1 MAADESLSKV
11 NDHALDLKEQ
21 KLLERKQKLEALE
34 KEITAREKELKAK
47 DAKRK
52 QIILRIPETLHR
64 EIVKWSEED
73 FRSVNGQIEYLLTRS
88 VRERKKNKTG
98 YNL

>member
-1 MAADESLSKV
+1 MAAGKKASQLNETSLSSR
-11 NDHALDLKEQ
+11 ER
-21 KLLERKQKLEALE
+21 KLLARQEELDALE
-34 KEITAREKELKAK
+34 NEICMREKALKSREP
-47 DAKRK
+47 KRK